1 MAKVITRRTKMRL
14 FWIGIPCLFIIGY
27 TIFSGISYYITIQ
40 KLSSQ
45 EAELKHILSEL
56 KKDEKELKN
65 DIKKLKDP
73 EYIAKYAREHF
84 LYSKEGEYVIK
95 LEEDEIVIEETDE
108 SKKDTY
114 IKSGMITFGI
124 IVGVYFIY
132 VISRKSKKEE
142 DE

>member
-1 MAKVITRRTKMRL
+1 MAKVITKRTKLRL
-14 FWIGIPCLFIIGY
+14 IFIGIPCLFIMGY
-27 TIFSGISYYITIQ
+27 TVFLGLSYYITIQ
-40 KLSSQ
+40 KLSAQ

-95 LEEDEIVIEETDE
+95 IEDDNLVVEETE
-108 SKKDTY
+108 SSKKDTY
-114 IKSGMITFGI
+114 KKAGI
-124 IVGVYFIY
+124 ITACILGGIFLLAVLF
-132 VISRKSKKEE
+132 SKRKKEE
-142 DE
+142 E